1 MKLSE
6 LSQKP
11 KLIQILINNKDI
23 VKKYGE
29 ELEFHIYDRQP
40 LDVFTKLANAKED
53 TAGVTEL
60 IQEMI
65 LDEEGNPVVKDG
77 NVLPL
82 DVIMEA
88 VTLITKELGK

>member
-1 MKLSE
+1 MKLSD

-11 KLIQILINNKDI
+11 KLIKIIINSEKI
-23 VKKYGE
+23 VEKYGE

-53 TAGVTEL
+53 TAGITEL
-60 IQEMI
+60 IQNMI
-65 LDEEGNPVVKDG
+65 LDENGKPVVADG
-77 NVLPL
+77 NILPL

-88 VTLITKELGK
+88 VTLITNELGK

>member
-1 MKLSE
+1 MKLSD

-11 KLIQILINNKDI
+11 KLIKITIDKEEI
-23 VKKYGE
+23 VEKYGE

-60 IQEMI
+60 IQDMI
-65 LDEEGNPVVKDG
+65 LDEQGDPVVKDG
-77 NVLPL
+77 NILPL

-88 VTLITKELGK
+88 VTLITSELGK

>member
-11 KLIQILINNKDI
+11 KLINIVIDKKEI

-65 LDEEGNPVVKDG
+65 LDENGKPVVTDG

-88 VTLITKELGK
+88 VTLITQELGK

>member
-1 MKLSE
+1 MKLSD

-11 KLIQILINNKDI
+11 KLIKIIIDKKEL

-60 IQEMI
+60 IQTMI
-65 LDEEGNPVVKDG
+65 LDEQGNPVVRDG
-77 NVLPL
+77 HVLPL

-88 VTLITKELGK
+88 ITLITKELGK

>member
-11 KLIQILINNKDI
+11 KLIKILIDKKEI

-60 IQEMI
+60 IQTMI

>member
-1 MKLSE
+1 MKLSD

-11 KLIQILINNKDI
+11 KLIKIIIDKKEI
-23 VKKYGE
+23 VEKYGE

-60 IQEMI
+60 IQNMI

-88 VTLITKELGK
+88 VTLITSELGK

>member
-11 KLIQILINNKDI
+11 KLIKILIDKKEI

-65 LDEEGNPVVKDG
+65 LDENGQPVVKDG
-77 NVLPL
+77 NILPL

>member
-1 MKLSE
+1 MKLSD

-11 KLIQILINNKDI
+11 KLIKIIISKKEI
-23 VKKYGE
+23 VEKYGE

-60 IQEMI
+60 IQNMI
-65 LDEEGNPVVKDG
+65 LDEQGDPVVKDG
-77 NVLPL
+77 NILPL

-88 VTLITKELGK
+88 VTLITSELGK

>member
-11 KLIQILINNKDI
+11 KLIKILIDSEKI
-23 VKKYGE
+23 VEKYGE
-29 ELEFHIYDRQP
+29 ELEFYIYDRQP

-53 TAGVTEL
+53 TVGITEL
-60 IQEMI
+60 IQDMI
-65 LDEEGNPVVKDG
+65 LDEEGKLIVSEG
-77 NVLPL
+77 NILPL

-88 VTLITKELGK
+88 VTLISTELGK

>member
-11 KLIQILINNKDI
+11 KLIKILINSEK
-23 VKKYGE
+23 VVEKYGE
-29 ELEFHIYDRQP
+29 ELEFYIYDRQP

-53 TAGVTEL
+53 TVGITEL
-60 IQEMI
+60 IQDMI
-65 LDEEGNPVVKDG
+65 LDEEGKLIVSEG
-77 NVLPL
+77 NILPL

-88 VTLITKELGK
+88 VTLISTELGK

>member
-11 KLIQILINNKDI
+11 KLIKILINKKDI

-60 IQEMI
+60 IQSMI

-77 NVLPL
+77 NILPL

>member
-1 MKLSE
+1 MKLSD

-11 KLIQILINNKDI
+11 KLIKITINSEKI
-23 VKKYGE
+23 IEKYGE

-53 TAGVTEL
+53 TAGITEL
-60 IQEMI
+60 IQNMI
-65 LDEEGNPVVKDG
+65 LDENGKPVVADG
-77 NVLPL
+77 NILPL

-88 VTLITKELGK
+88 VTLITDELGK

>member
-1 MKLSE
+1 MKLSD

-11 KLIQILINNKDI
+11 KLIKIIINSEKI
-23 VKKYGE
+23 VEKYGE

-53 TAGVTEL
+53 TAGITEL
-60 IQEMI
+60 IQNMI
-65 LDEEGNPVVKDG
+65 LDENGKPVVADG
-77 NVLPL
+77 NILPL

-88 VTLITKELGK
+88 VTLITDELGK